1 MAESARLT
9 GARAGP
15 GARTGPG
22 TRAGQGP
29 LGAPDLR
36 RAIEDWRDWLRFER
50 RASPHTLAAYLRDLG
65 DFVDFLAEHL
75 GEPPSLADLGDL
87 RPADFRAWL
96 AARAGK
102 DMARSSVA
110 RGLSVVRGF
119 FRWSARAGLVE
130 NSALAALRT
139 PRVPRSVPKALSV
152 AEARATLRRAG
163 EEGAGAAWL
172 GCRDRAVL
180 TLLYGCGLRLG
191 EVLSLRRRDA
201 PEPGQEALRVTGK
214 GGKERAVPLLSPVID
229 AVQVYLSAC
238 PHRLAPEGPL
248 FVGLRGGALGP
259 RRIQA
264 RMAELRLG
272 LGLPETATPHALRH
286 SFATHLLAAGG
297 DLRAIQELLGHA
309 SLSTTQRYTD
319 VDVAG
324 LLSVYERSHPRA
336 H

>member
-1 MAESARLT
+1 MAEPAGLT
-9 GARAGP
+9 G
-15 GARTGPG
+15 
-22 TRAGQGP
+22 TRVPWVGQGP
-29 LGAPDLR
+29 RGAPDLR
-36 RAIEDWRDWLRFER
+36 RAVQDWHDWLRFER
-50 RASPHTLAAYLRDLG
+50 RASPHTLAAYLRDLTG
-65 DFVDFLAEHL
+65 FVDFLAEHL
-75 GEPPSLADLGDL
+75 GAPPSLATLHNL

-96 AARAGK
+96 AARAGREL
-102 DMARSSVA
+102 ARSSVA

-119 FRWSARAGLVE
+119 FRWSARAGLLE
-130 NSALAALRT
+130 NPALAALRT
-139 PRVPRSVPKALSV
+139 PRVARSVPKALGV
-152 AEARATLRRAG
+152 GPARGILRRAA
-163 EEGAGAAWL
+163 EEGGGVAWL
-172 GCRDRAVL
+172 RSRDCAVL

-238 PHRLAPEGPL
+238 PHLLAPEGPL

-259 RRIQA
+259 RRIQE

-272 LGLPETATPHALRH
+272 LGLPESATPHALRH

-297 DLRAIQELLGHA
+297 NLRAIQELLGHA

-336 H
+336 N